1 MKKLLI
7 VITALLVS
15 TGAIAQHGHHGHY
28 GHNGGHNVHR
38 NHGDRD
44 LARLVIGSI
53 VLGTILSNSQ
63 RQVIEQ
69 QPPVIVQQY
78 PIYNFP
84 MQTQYNCLVQVQDP
98 YSGVIR
104 NEVMTC
110 IK

>member
-15 TGAIAQHGHHGHY
+15 TGAMAQHGHHGHG
-28 GHNGGHNVHR
+28 GHNGHR

-44 LARLVIGSI
+44 LAGLVIGSI
-53 VLGTILSNSQ
+53 VLGTIISNSQ
-63 RQVIEQ
+63 RQVIVQ
-69 QPPVIVQQY
+69 QPQVIVQQP

-84 MQTQYNCLVQVQDP
+84 TRNVYPCLVQVQDP

-104 NEVMTC
+104 NEVLNC
-110 IK
+110 VN